1 MKYPKL
7 RVIPTSRQMID
18 VFGGYNHNLRIN
30 ENEFFA
36 MKNMTSDFYPVLS
49 PRGGRGVYLDTTK
62 DPVDTDQKI
71 NGIIAKDALCYVD
84 GSKFVINK
92 YPVEMEL
99 EDSPKQL
106 VSMGAYVI
114 ILPDKKY
121 INTMNFED
129 RGNIEAENVTS
140 DEAQISLVRED
151 GTEYGD
157 IPATDVEP
165 DDPKNGDLWIDTS
178 ATPHTLR
185 QYSSTSSLM
194 WVTVATT
201 YVRIS
206 APNIGKGINAYD
218 GITITGIKEE
228 SLNGSFI
235 VQSAADNYVT
245 VIAIIDEAFSQTEAI
260 TVSRKMPEIDYLTEC
275 GNRLWGCKYGLTK
288 DGQIVNELYACKL
301 GDFKNWEC
309 YMGISTDSWRGS
321 VGTDGMFTG
330 ATTHMGYPVFF
341 KENCLHK
348 VYVSS
353 VGAHQVQDTA
363 CRGVQ
368 QGCERSLAIV
378 NETLYYK
385 ARNGIMAYDGA
396 LPVSVNYAL
405 GEVQYHDAIGVA
417 HGSKYYVSMLD
428 ETNTASLFVYDT
440 AKSMWHR
447 EDETRLLD
455 FRSCNGELY
464 AISEDRTQI
473 ITMTRGE
480 EVVEWS
486 VQTGEIGLSSP
497 DMKFMQRITL
507 RVLLP
512 PGSNLDI
519 FVQYGSESSWTN
531 AFHTKS
537 ATLRSFSIPIRPK
550 RCDFMRMRIC
560 GTGDAKI
567 YAITKTMRNG
577 SEIS

>member
-1 MKYPKL
+1 MQYPKL

-30 ENEFFA
+30 ENEFFD
-36 MKNMTSDFYPVLS
+36 MKNMTSDHYPVMS
-49 PRGGRGVYLDTTK
+49 PRGGRGQYLEARSK
-62 DPVDTDQKI
+62 V
-71 NGIIAKDALCYVD
+71 NGLIAKDALCYID
-84 GSKFVINK
+84 GTEFVMNEYHI
-92 YPVEMEL
+92 EMGLNDE
-99 EDSPKQL
+99 PKQL
-106 VSMGAYVI
+106 ISMGAYVI

-121 INTMNFED
+121 INTKNIED
-129 RGNIEAENVTS
+129 RGDIEVKNSLNEGDTVSVA
-140 DEAQISLVRED
+140 LVREN
-151 GTEYGD
+151 GEEYGEYPISD
-157 IPATDVEP
+157 TAPE
-165 DDPKNGDLWIDTS
+165 DPEHGDLWLDTS
-178 ATPHTLR
+178 TNPHSLK

-194 WVTVATT
+194 WVQVATT

-218 GITITGIKEE
+218 GITIKGIKEE

-235 VQSAADNYVT
+235 VQSAADDYVT

-260 TVSRKMPEIDYLTEC
+260 TVSRKMPDMDFVTEC
-275 GNRLWGCKYGLTK
+275 GNRLWGCKYGIA
-288 DGQIVNELYACKL
+288 DGQVVNELYACKL

-309 YMGISTDSWRGS
+309 YMGISTDSWRAS

-385 ARNGIMAYDGA
+385 ARSGIMAYDGSLA
-396 LPVSVNYAL
+396 VSASYVL
-405 GEVQYHDAIGVA
+405 GGKWYKDAVAAA
-417 HGSKYYVSMLD
+417 HGNKYYVSMIDTETD
-428 ETNTASLFVYDT
+428 EPNLFVYDT
-440 AKSMWHR
+440 SKGLWHK
-447 EDETRLLD
+447 EDDVRILD
-455 FRSCNGELY
+455 LCSCKGELY
-464 AISEDRTQI
+464 AIRDDRSKI
-473 ITMTRGE
+473 LTMTNGD

-486 VQTGEIGLSSP
+486 VQTGEIGLNSP
-497 DMKFMQRITL
+497 DMKFMSRLTV
-507 RVLLP
+507 RMFLP
-512 PGSNLDI
+512 PESSIKI
-519 FVQYGSESSWTN
+519 FVQYGFEDGWDQVFETTSTR
-531 AFHTKS
+531 
-537 ATLRSFSIPIRPK
+537 LRSFSVPIRPK
-550 RCDFMRMRIC
+550 RCDFMRMRIE
-560 GTGDAKI
+560 GKGDAKI
-567 YAITKTMRNG
+567 YAYTKTMRNG